1 MTGGAN
7 DFFQRLRLI
16 DVVNFSDLSII
27 GSDIYQTEIVKIV
40 TWLEEKEQ
48 ERVLLSKGDIDK
60 FRALSS
66 GEDHFVLRR
75 R

>member
-1 MTGGAN
+1 M
-7 DFFQRLRLI
+7 
-16 DVVNFSDLSII
+16 
-27 GSDIYQTEIVKIV
+27 KIV

-66 GEDHFVLRR
+66 GSVQDYLAILKHHLDGNRQNSSGV
-75 R
+75 